1 MFRKVRLP
9 GTIEN
14 NTTGRLAALGTL
26 VNVYHAFLYIYF
38 MKIQSVQPCNFISNN
53 VNVPRGLG
61 GPSSLQPKVVV
72 VSLLACALVVSP
84 VRLLTFF

>member
-26 VNVYHAFLYIYF
+26 VKVYHAFLYIYF
-38 MKIQSVQPCNFISNN
+38 MKIQSVQLCN
-53 VNVPRGLG
+53 VYK
-61 GPSSLQPKVVV
+61 Q
-72 VSLLACALVVSP
+72 
-84 VRLLTFF
+84 